1 MKACCV
7 CLLDMP
13 AAEQMVLAPCGHR
26 CMCEPCWRE
35 QLLPRAPAA
44 RLCPI
49 CDARVEWAVR
59 LDGTVFDV

>member
-1 MKACCV
+1 M
-7 CLLDMP
+7 CLLDML

-26 CMCEPCWRE
+26 CMCEQCWRE

-49 CDARVEWAVR
+49 CDAPVAMAMR
-59 LDGTVFDV
+59 LFDA